1 LRGYELDKLNL
12 ILMGKTGAGKSTLVN
27 AVMGEAVAPV
37 KVVTRERK
45 VYSKKMMIPVM
56 RDTED
61 GRYGLL
67 SKTVY
72 LHDTVGLE
80 IDSEITQKT
89 LEDIRELICQA
100 QENEAERDMTLV
112 WFCVNSRSSRF
123 ETYEVELI
131 RKLSVEYEIPFVI
144 VITQCFSEE
153 MGELERQIERDFPE
167 LMMIKIL
174 AQECKTRAGTIPA
187 FGVEELLSRSILD
200 YDRSKVHILEEKLN
214 KLLQQR
220 QEIIQDLR
228 EKGEA
233 RIASY
238 SKKAEKIGL
247 LPVGCIPFIHGLCI
261 KMISKL
267 NRIVGIDD
275 SKKLAEDIFTSAI
288 AGAILTPLMAVPIIS
303 AAAASAYIETVGES
317 YLDALMGIV
326 EDFSAV
332 ELEDNDLMI
341 ERIQME
347 IKKRVGGN

>member
-1 LRGYELDKLNL
+1 LRGYEVDKLNL
-12 ILMGKTGAGKSTLVN
+12 ILMGKTSAGKSTLVN
-27 AVMGEAVAPV
+27 TVMGEDVAPV
-37 KVVTRERK
+37 KVRTRKSE
-45 VYSKKMMIPVM
+45 VYTKQMMIPI
-56 RDTED
+56 RNTED
-61 GRYGLL
+61 GQYGMV
-67 SKTVY
+67 SRTVC

-80 IDSEITQKT
+80 IDQTITEKT
-89 LEDIRELICQA
+89 LKDIQGLICQA
-100 QENEAERDMTLV
+100 QGQEAERDMTLV
-112 WFCVNSRSSRF
+112 WFCVNYRSSRF
-123 ETYEVELI
+123 EAYEVDLI
-131 RKLSVEYEIPFVI
+131 RKLSIEYEIPFII
-144 VITQCFSEE
+144 VITQCFAEE
-153 MGELERQIERDFPE
+153 KGELEQQIEEDFPE

-174 AQECKTRAGTIPA
+174 AQDYKTRGGIIPA

-214 KLLQQR
+214 KLLGQR

-238 SKKAEKIGL
+238 SKKAEKIGF
-247 LPVGCIPFIHGLCI
+247 LPVGCIPFVHGLCV

-267 NRIVGIDD
+267 NSIVGIDD
-275 SKKLAEDIFTSAI
+275 SKKLAEDIFASVI

-303 AAAASAYIETVGES
+303 AAAASAYIEAVGES

-347 IKKRVGGN
+347 IKKRAGGN